1 MFGRIRSE
9 VIRGD
14 VGKGHW
20 IPDKYRITT
29 LLTERQRSLSERR
42 EYTLVESLRKFPP
55 AAVEPQ
61 RRTKR
66 GVLVTVYIHT
76 SPSSGTHARLQQNLH
91 SLFVQYRPQ
100 PSRFLLW
107 TANTSILDCH
117 VALLFFIWSQRS
129 AAEWH
134 GGLKMR
140 TEPPEGGRGSGTGRA
155 NSDSQRIVRD
165 CWQFLEFFNAT

>member
-42 EYTLVESLRKFPP
+42 EYTLVESLRKCPP

-91 SLFVQYRPQ
+91 GLFVQYRPQ

-107 TANTSILDCH
+107 TANTSILWLSCRS
-117 VALLFFIWSQRS
+117 FIFHLVS

>member
-1 MFGRIRSE
+1 MQYSVVLKPLSRQSFQNSFQSNNTLAVFSKRRTAVDLTAKRHLMFGRIRSE

-91 SLFVQYRPQ
+91 GLFVQYRPQ
-100 PSRFLLW
+100 PSRFLL
-107 TANTSILDCH
+107 
-117 VALLFFIWSQRS
+117 
-129 AAEWH
+129 
-134 GGLKMR
+134 
-140 TEPPEGGRGSGTGRA
+140 
-155 NSDSQRIVRD
+155 
-165 CWQFLEFFNAT
+165 

>member
-1 MFGRIRSE
+1 MFSRIRSE

-20 IPDKYRITT
+20 ISDKYRITT

-55 AAVEPQ
+55 AAVEP
-61 RRTKR
+61 R
-66 GVLVTVYIHT
+66 GRQSKECSSQCTYTLPLHPGHT
-76 SPSSGTHARLQQNLH
+76 RGCNKIYTACLYNTGHGRADSCSERQTHRSS
-91 SLFVQYRPQ
+91 
-100 PSRFLLW
+100 
-107 TANTSILDCH
+107 DCH

-134 GGLKMR
+134 G
-140 TEPPEGGRGSGTGRA
+140 
-155 NSDSQRIVRD
+155 
-165 CWQFLEFFNAT
+165 C